1 MSYVTNIDVKALDS
15 NDWRKGLPAGDHW
28 LVVKNKN
35 GDAQDFNQGAGGK
48 YIFIYY
54 QILDSGFGVEAIR
67 FIKGKNPVT
76 PRGWTKV
83 NCDLNNGAGGDYIYL
98 YYIKS
103 ADSNHIYELQSGFG
117 DSLESAMSDFN
128 RDAVVL
134 RQDLN
139 ESVEGKFIYLGYYYN
154 N

>member
-15 NDWRKGLPAGDHW
+15 DDWRKGLPAGDHW

-35 GDAQDFNQGAGGK
+35 GDAQDFNQGASGK
-48 YIFIYY
+48 YIYIYY
-54 QILDSGFGVEAIR
+54 QSLDDGQGVEAIR
-67 FIKGKNPVT
+67 FIKGKDAIVPK
-76 PRGWTKV
+76 GWTKID
-83 NCDLNNGAGGDYIYL
+83 CDLNGGSGGEYIYL
-98 YYIKS
+98 CYIKS
-103 ADSNHIYELQSGFG
+103 ADSNLIYELQSGFG

-128 RDAVVL
+128 QDAVVL

-139 ESVEGKFIYLGYYYN
+139 EGAKGKYIFLGYYFN